1 MLIEDLYAHAES
13 RAHEAAVVYR
23 DEKVTWADLRERTE
37 RLAQGLAAAGIGP
50 GDPVALLLANSPAYV
65 VSALA
70 VGGLGAIVVPL
81 NPMFKQDEIAFLF
94 RNCGVRAVIG
104 DEQGI
109 AVSARIAEERDQE
122 LLLVTTG
129 PEGPA
134 TRSFDALVDAHPGAP
149 LEPRSPE
156 ETLVFMYSSG
166 STGRPKR
173 VARTHGM
180 CWAEGESYEVSMA
193 IGPADRIFCAI
204 PLFHTYGQ
212 GNCLFT
218 GIRTG
223 AAIVI
228 LEEPN
233 PFSLRRQRALELLEQ
248 HAVTI
253 FPGVPFNFRLLADAP
268 GEADLSALR
277 LCFSAGTALPE
288 SVFRRFLERFGIP
301 VRQLYGCTEA
311 GVITINVDDDPVP
324 TAASVGAPADG
335 VTVEVLDDDDAPVP
349 AGEVGSVAIGG
360 PALARG
366 YADLEELNREVFR
379 DGRYFTGD
387 LGRLDDE
394 GRLFLTG
401 RRKLYIEVAGNKV
414 DPVEVE
420 DVLTTHPKVR
430 EAVVV
435 GVKGRVDGEEVVK
448 AAIVANDGCE
458 QRELIAFCQ
467 QRLANFKVPQVVE
480 FLDEIPKSP
489 LGKILR
495 KYLIE

>member
-13 RAHEAAVVYR
+13 RASDPAIVYR
-23 DEKVTWADLRERTE
+23 DEHVSWAELRDRTE
-37 RLAQGLAAAGIGP
+37 RLAQALADNGIGP

-65 VSALA
+65 ISALA
-70 VGGLGAIVVPL
+70 IGGLGAIVVPL
-81 NPMFKQDEIAFLF
+81 NPQYKQDELDFYF

-104 DEQGI
+104 DEHAI
-109 AVSARIAEERDQE
+109 APATRIAEGWDEE
-122 LLLVTTG
+122 LTLITTG
-129 PEGPA
+129 APGPG
-134 TRSFDALVDAHPGAP
+134 TQSLDELVEAHSRAP
-149 LEPRSPE
+149 LEPRSPD

-180 CWAEGESYEVSMA
+180 CWAEAVSYETSMA
-193 IGPADRIFCAI
+193 IGRADRIFCAI

-218 GIRTG
+218 FVRTG
-223 AAIVI
+223 AMLVI
-228 LEEPN
+228 LDEPN

-268 GEADLSALR
+268 GEPDLSALR

-288 SVFRRFLERFGIP
+288 PVFRRFLERFGIP

-311 GVITINVDDDPVP
+311 GVITINVDADPVP
-324 TAASVGAPADG
+324 TATSVGAPAHG
-335 VTVEVLDDDDAPVP
+335 MTVEVLDDHDVP
-349 AGEVGSVAIGG
+349 LPTGEVGSVVISG
-360 PALARG
+360 PALTRG

-379 DGRYFTGD
+379 DGRYVTGD

-401 RRKLYIEVAGNKV
+401 RTKLYIEVAGNKV
-414 DPVEVE
+414 DPIEVE
-420 DVLTTHPKVR
+420 DVLTAHPKVR

-435 GVKGRVDGEEVVK
+435 GVKGSVDGEEVVK
-448 AAIVANDGCE
+448 AAVVPHDGCE
-458 QRELIAFCQ
+458 QRELIDFCR
-467 QRLANFKVPQVVE
+467 QRLANCKVPQVVE

-495 KYLIE
+495 KYLID